1 VKYETVVDLVSLV
14 LSLELASY
22 VNLVSFCVMELAFSD
37 DDFSESLLLT
47 FELYEVAVPLVSSE
61 VLSLTSS
68 SSSSSS
74 SLLPSY

>member
-1 VKYETVVDLVSLV
+1 MKYETVVDLVSLV